1 MPVERYVGER
11 RIVRRVN
18 DTLNAAL
25 PDLRADAQRL
35 LADAV
40 SLRRDLHRHPELGLE
55 NPWTKER
62 ILDALEPLGMRIT
75 ESPSTSGVT
84 AVLDGG
90 GEGSTMLL
98 RADTDALPLH
108 EDADIDFR
116 SGDSEKMHA
125 CGHDLHVAMLV
136 GAARMLHAR
145 RRDVRGQVLFMFQP
159 GEEGYHGAR
168 HMLEDGLLT
177 TAGRVTKAFAIHV
190 GGNVPSGLVAIK
202 GGPQMASADEFEIV
216 IRGRGGHASA
226 PHHALD
232 PIPIACEI
240 VIALQTMVTRRI
252 DAFDPG
258 VVTVGKITA
267 GTTDNVIPDSATVLG
282 TIRAVSERT
291 RTALHD
297 GIRRVAEN
305 IAAAHEAAAEV
316 EVTFGFPV
324 TVNDAAVA
332 DDVLRVATAA
342 FGERGA
348 MRMPQPV
355 MGAEDF
361 SYVLQKVPGAMAF
374 LGACPPEIP
383 THTAAPNHSNLVR
396 FDEACMTTGM
406 ALHVAMTLDHLG

>member
-1 MPVERYVGER
+1 M
-11 RIVRRVN
+11 N
-18 DTLNAAL
+18 DTLTAAL

-35 LADAV
+35 LDDAI

-55 NPWTKER
+55 NPWSKQRLLE
-62 ILDALEPLGMRIT
+62 ALEPLGLRIS
-75 ESPSTSGVT
+75 ESSSTSGVT

-108 EDADIDFR
+108 EDADIEFR
-116 SGDSEKMHA
+116 SGDGEKMHA
-125 CGHDLHVAMLV
+125 CGHDLHVSMLV
-136 GAARMLHAR
+136 GAAKLLHAR
-145 RRDVRGQVLFMFQP
+145 RKTINGQVLFMFQP

-168 HMLEDGLLT
+168 YMLEDGLLS
-177 TAGRVTKAFAIHV
+177 TAGEVTRAFAIHV

-216 IRGRGGHASA
+216 VHGRGGHASA

-258 VVTVGKITA
+258 VITVGRIHG
-267 GTTDNVIPDSATVLG
+267 GTTDNVIPETASILG

-291 RTALHD
+291 RGALHD

-305 IAAAHEAAAEV
+305 IAAAHEATADV

-324 TVNDAAVA
+324 TVNDAGVA

-348 MRMPQPV
+348 IRMPQPV

-361 SYVLQKVPGAMAF
+361 SYVLAKVPGAMAF

-383 THTAAPNHSNLVR
+383 IHRAAPNHSNLVR

-406 ALHVAMTLDHLG
+406 ALHVAMALDHLG